1 MFFKRMLLKRRLAS
15 SDAAVRIQALSTL
28 EYETDHTILLQFAGE
43 DCDSEVRSA
52 AINRC
57 CEPRELSVLLAD
69 ERDPRVQA
77 LLAQRIDELYGEL
90 ALRAAATEEES
101 DAFEQIK
108 NAETLIAVALRSR
121 SPGLVLAA
129 GARLASQQ
137 ERWLQLVG
145 QLNDDKLALELYQ
158 HNTPGP
164 DSAAAAYLLTSARS
178 AALRNAIAA
187 EAAARQHEAQT
198 YARELAIVE
207 AAELCAEKADVQGF
221 EAAAGQYRELEKHD
235 EKLKL
240 RFLAARYRFTRAQEE
255 LLANQ
260 QAEERN
266 RQFALELFRQLQRL
280 QNSNNRKLLDQ
291 TIESWQRYDLDKFC
305 GNAEYVAA
313 FHKLAAELIERSD
326 KLQQLYDSAVEC
338 AAAAQ
343 QEFHRWLNA
352 PELPSA
358 EDRRNVLEK
367 VEQAELSMPEIP
379 ERFLDIKKDIYN
391 CERELRWRAR
401 SEAQARDIARWEHY
415 TLKIDICN
423 DLEKLA
429 HVPDSQLGEAAR
441 TFRALR
447 ERWNS
452 IGAVPNE
459 KFEDL
464 RNRYTE
470 ACSVIHSRLERF
482 FAEREENFKQA
493 QAVKEQLIREAEGLA
508 DSDDW
513 SKTSAR
519 LKELQSLWKSA
530 GSAGGTADRELFKRF
545 HEVCDSFFVRRNE
558 AWEEQKK
565 AYMAAAKRKREL
577 CLAVDDLKKLP
588 FHKAKKEIA
597 ALREQWRNTPSA
609 GKDDRL
615 LYLEFNRRIEAIF
628 SAFRV
633 AGDEARRK
641 AEIVCTE
648 LAEILEKARSGNL
661 AIRDIERMKL
671 ANDDNWSA
679 LEGRPAADIEK
690 RRDRI
695 VDELQTVLC
704 GMHHQETMHKLDNA
718 EQLEAVID
726 PDVDENVLIDHLSR
740 RLKVCGELE
749 DRLREC
755 RIISGGGDLAGELQQ
770 AIAGNFGGADYR
782 LTIAELDEF
791 LQRFVAIGHVP
802 PDGRLAVFDRFRSLY
817 NRALVELQREEA
829 NESGIT
835 E

>member
-1 MFFKRMLLKRRLAS
+1 MFFERILLKRRLAS
-15 SDAAVRIQALSTL
+15 NDAAVRIQALSAL

-52 AINRC
+52 AINLCR
-57 CEPRELSVLLAD
+57 EPDELSVLLD
-69 ERDPRVQA
+69 YERDPRVQA
-77 LLAQRIDELYGEL
+77 LLARRIDELYGEL
-90 ALRAAATEEES
+90 ALRAAAAEQES
-101 DAFEQIK
+101 DAFDRIK
-108 NAETLIAVALRSR
+108 NAETLIAVALRSQ
-121 SPGLVLAA
+121 SPSLVLAA

-137 ERWLQLVG
+137 ERWLQLVE

-158 HNTPGP
+158 RNMPEP
-164 DSAAAAYLLTSARS
+164 ESAAAAYLLTSARS

-187 EAAARQHEAQT
+187 EAAVRQHAAQA

-207 AAELCAEKADVQGF
+207 AAELCAENADVQGF
-221 EAAAGQYRELEKHD
+221 EAASGQYRNLEKHD
-235 EKLKL
+235 EKLKT
-240 RFLAARYRFTRAQEE
+240 RFLAARYRLSRMQEE
-255 LLANQ
+255 LWANQ

-266 RQFALELFRQLQRL
+266 RQLALDLFRQLQRL
-280 QNSNNRKLLDQ
+280 QNSNNRKLIDQ
-291 TIESWQRYDLDKFC
+291 TIESWQRCNLDKLC

-313 FHKLAAELIERSD
+313 FHKLAAELTERAD
-326 KLQQLYDSAVEC
+326 KLQQLYDSAMEC
-338 AAAAQ
+338 AAAAR
-343 QEFHRWLNA
+343 QEFHNWLNA
-352 PELPSA
+352 PEVPSA
-358 EDRRNVLEK
+358 EIRRNVLEK
-367 VEQAELSMPEIP
+367 VEQAARTLPESP
-379 ERFLDIKKDIYN
+379 EQFLDIREDIFN
-391 CERELRWRAR
+391 CERELRRRAH

-415 TLKIDICN
+415 TLKMDVCN
-423 DLEKLA
+423 ELEKL
-429 HVPDSQLGEAAR
+429 VNIPDCQLGEAAKSFR
-441 TFRALR
+441 TLR
-447 ERWNS
+447 ERWNN
-452 IGAVPNE
+452 IGAVPHE
-459 KFEDL
+459 KFEEL

-470 ACSVIHSRLERF
+470 VCNTIHSRLERY

-493 QAVKEQLIREAEGLA
+493 QAVKEQLLKEAEQLA

-530 GSAGGTADRELFKRF
+530 SSAGSTADRELFKRF
-545 HEVCDSFFVRRNE
+545 HDVCNSFFVRRNE
-558 AWEEQKK
+558 VWEEQKK

-577 CLAVDDLKKLP
+577 CLAVDELRKKP
-588 FHKAKKEIA
+588 FHQAKKEIA
-597 ALREQWRNTPSA
+597 VLREQWRNTPSA

-615 LYLEFNRRIEAIF
+615 LYLEFNRKIEAIF
-628 SAFRV
+628 SAYRE

-648 LAEILEKARSGNL
+648 LGEILEKARSGNL
-661 AIRDIERMKL
+661 AIRDIERMKQD
-671 ANDDNWSA
+671 NDDNWAA

-695 VDELQTVLC
+695 ADELQTVLC
-704 GMHHQETMHKLDNA
+704 GMHHQEAMHKLDSA
-718 EQLEAVID
+718 EQLESVID
-726 PDVDENVLIDHLSR
+726 SAADENVLRDHLSR

-791 LQRFVAIGHVP
+791 LQRFVAVGHVP
-802 PDGRLAVFDRFRSLY
+802 PDGRVAVFERFRSLY